1 MTLSP
6 HWQDAFVHY
15 LKTRPPLPG
24 VKAHDLVSPKGRP
37 RADEIDKL
45 NIRPRLSAVAVVIER
60 YQPSA
65 YRIILIKR
73 SEYAGVHSAQIS
85 FPGGQRD
92 RDEVLLQTS
101 LRELHE
107 ELGIRLSP
115 SQLLTP
121 LTELYIPPS
130 NFLMYPFAFL
140 CEDTNKCF
148 PDPSEVSDVLYLPLQ
163 RLSEEQCFEY
173 NEVTIRGFKTQVKG
187 LMLQNNFIWG
197 ATSMVL
203 AEIHYLVKAFT
214 KTGF

>member
-15 LKTRPPLPG
+15 LKKRPPLPG
-24 VKAHDLVSPKGRP
+24 VKAHELVAPKGRP

-130 NFLMYPFAFL
+130 NFLMYPFVYL
-140 CEDTNKCF
+140 CEGINKCF
-148 PDPSEVSDVLYLPLQ
+148 PDPMEVADVLYLPLE
-163 RLSEEQCFEY
+163 RLKEDPCFEIS
-173 NEVTIRGFKTQVKG
+173 EVNIRGIKTQVKA
-187 LMLQNNFIWG
+187 LSLHNNIIWG
-197 ATSMVL
+197 ATSMVP
-203 AEIHYLVKAFT
+203 AEIHCLIKSFF
-214 KTGF
+214 KT